1 MIVVVWVSH
10 KVASV
15 RKNVTCAH
23 IGRGLKPRSVTGEI
37 LKADKINAYNEFGKA
52 PAVAP
57 VAFTGA
63 KASGKG
69 IKLTLPAAS
78 VVVLEIQ

>member
-1 MIVVVWVSH
+1 VEL
-10 KVASV
+10 AFDQ
-15 RKNVTCAH
+15 
-23 IGRGLKPRSVTGEI
+23 LKPKTVTGEI

-57 VAFTGA
+57 AAFTGA
-63 KASGKG
+63 KTTGKVV
-69 IKLTLPAAS
+69 KVTLPAAS

>member
-1 MIVVVWVSH
+1 MELAFDS
-10 KVASV
+10 
-15 RKNVTCAH
+15 
-23 IGRGLKPRSVTGEI
+23 LKPKTVTGEI

-57 VAFTGA
+57 AAFTGA
-63 KASGKG
+63 KATGKG
-69 IKLTLPAAS
+69 VKLTLPAAS